1 MNPDRYLRT
10 FDILTL
16 LVNHKDGLRLTEIKD
31 VLGLPVS
38 SVHNVLQTMV
48 SADVVV
54 VDDDLRYSVG
64 PRTVALALRTVQSL
78 DVRSLARR
86 PLQDLARE
94 IGDDVYLGLRLGK
107 RVIYADRI
115 LGTQRISLDIRLGEA
130 LHLHSTATGKLF
142 AAFDDRLAA
151 QALTDKLPKI
161 TPPCRSAMP
170 PARWPRRCTFR
181 CWLPAP
187 PRRMRKSC
195 WRPPVPAPSRSSGCW
210 ATFATRPSS
219 RKKRPH
225 AAAPERCTRAPLQSD
240 ELGNT
245 PRASRS
251 DRCARVFPL
260 SRCAATHDTLGSPDA
275 PGHCH
280 AGMSAYAWTGDANR
294 HPCYSK
300 FRKHVLYFVI

>member
-10 FDILTL
+10 FDILSL

-31 VLGLPVS
+31 ALGLPVS

-86 PLQDLARE
+86 PLQDLAKE

-142 AAFDDRLAA
+142 AAFDDKLAA
-151 QALTDKLPKI
+151 QALSDKLPKVTAHTI
-161 TPPCRSAMP
+161 TDPRELEREY
-170 PARWPRRCTFR
+170 ARIRE
-181 CWLPAP
+181 LGY
-187 PRRMRKSC
+187 
-195 WRPPVPAPSRSSGCW
+195 SRSQEESFAGVVGY
-210 ATFATRPSS
+210 AVPIRDAAGTLAAAVHVSVLATRATKAHE
-219 RKKRPH
+219 KKLLG
-225 AAAPERCTRAPLQSD
+225 AAGACAEQIERL
-240 ELGNT
+240 LGNFRDKT
-245 PRASRS
+245 A
-251 DRCARVFPL
+251 ARPEK
-260 SRCAATHDTLGSPDA
+260 AATRRA
-275 PGHCH
+275 
-280 AGMSAYAWTGDANR
+280 AG
-294 HPCYSK
+294 
-300 FRKHVLYFVI
+300 